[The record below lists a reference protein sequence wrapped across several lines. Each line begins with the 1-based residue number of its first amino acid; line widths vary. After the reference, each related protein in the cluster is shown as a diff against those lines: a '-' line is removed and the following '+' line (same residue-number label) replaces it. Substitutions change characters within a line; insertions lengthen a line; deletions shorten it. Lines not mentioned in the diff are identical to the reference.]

1 MWLSGQ
7 PGATKTWLL
16 CPAPQP
22 ALLLVASRRAAVG
35 KVRII
40 SDTEQQE
47 AEQGRAGL
55 PSLCVT
61 NTSLG
66 TAACAELVDR

>member
-16 CPAPQP
+16 SAVPQP
-22 ALLLVASRRAAVG
+22 ALLLVASRRAAAG

-47 AEQGRAGL
+47 AEQGRA
-55 PSLCVT
+55 SLALRHKHQLRYSCLRRT
-61 NTSLG
+61 
-66 TAACAELVDR
+66 RR